1 MVVIPFYLRSYKPS
15 QTSILNY
22 WDVLHIFRKAR
33 DNKYLFTH
41 QQEILERE
49 SDNMVSVA
57 VLNLND
63 PNTWNRWIVGT
74 PEDVSESS
82 PFYSEQIQIAFVNNP
97 ERGLLEKGK
106 EHCHKPPIEEYYLVL
121 EGTLKVKVQKETFTL
136 MPMQILKVPPMKRH
150 KIIDYSI
157 PIRFFTIRAPIS
169 MRETKIA
176 SK

>member
-1 MVVIPFYLRSYKPS
+1 MVL
-15 QTSILNY
+15 
-22 WDVLHIFRKAR
+22 
-33 DNKYLFTH
+33 
-41 QQEILERE
+41 
-49 SDNMVSVA
+49 VA

-121 EGTLKVKVQKETFTL
+121 EGTLKVKVQNETITL
-136 MPMQILKVPPMKRH
+136 KPMQILKVPPMTQQ

-169 MRETKIA
+169 TGKTKIA